1 MSNSGSND
9 SHILSQTPH
18 LSSSEFSGPG
28 SDVMHSY
35 EQMPPPPTPTMGLE
49 MVDGFDEL
57 MAMGTETLNHAWL
70 GMQDF
75 GQDDWMLHF

>member
-1 MSNSGSND
+1 M
-9 SHILSQTPH
+9 P
-18 LSSSEFSGPG
+18 
-28 SDVMHSY
+28 SY

-75 GQDDWMLHF
+75 GQDDWMLHL